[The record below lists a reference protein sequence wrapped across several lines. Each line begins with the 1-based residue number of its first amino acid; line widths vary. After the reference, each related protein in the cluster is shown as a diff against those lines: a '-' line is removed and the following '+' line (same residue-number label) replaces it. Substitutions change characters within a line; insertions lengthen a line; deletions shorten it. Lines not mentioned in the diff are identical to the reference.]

1 MRFLQKMLL
10 ASALPVMLAGC
21 RVDPVYDLDHLDPEI
36 TVMKT
41 GLMLPLSWSSKMR
54 LDALFQMDEFSA
66 LQYDEQGDY
75 FLSYRPDPFEF
86 TLLVSEDGALKTDFN
101 PFTYTIPSLPD
112 AILGDNPSFGLDF
125 SKSTLT
131 MQVESGIP
139 ASFTFGI
146 DFETYVESQSGH
158 QHFHYD
164 GMAVAPGTNELVIRD
179 EKLFH
184 QIPNSVKFNKLTM
197 SIGPEQQALLE
208 PGALYTVRCKAVMT
222 VPVAFAAGT
231 EYTFEYPVSLLYDL
245 AGIRVR
251 QAAVDAK
258 IVNTIPVDFEVEALC
273 LDEDKH
279 PVPGVSGRV
288 DKTVPGGT
296 IGSPAE
302 TRARATLSSESG
314 YVPGRLT
321 LRLTARVPAPLAG
334 TVLNREQAIQ
344 ISDMRLS
351 LPEGIQVDLF

>member
-1 MRFLQKMLL
+1 
-10 ASALPVMLAGC
+10 
-21 RVDPVYDLDHLDPEI
+21 
-36 TVMKT
+36 
-41 GLMLPLSWSSKMR
+41 
-54 LDALFQMDEFSA
+54 
-66 LQYDEQGDY
+66 
-75 FLSYRPDPFEF
+75 
-86 TLLVSEDGALKTDFN
+86 
-101 PFTYTIPSLPD
+101 
-112 AILGDNPSFGLDF
+112 
-125 SKSTLT
+125 
-131 MQVESGIP
+131 
-139 ASFTFGI
+139 
-146 DFETYVESQSGH
+146 
-158 QHFHYD
+158 
-164 GMAVAPGTNELVIRD
+164 
-179 EKLFH
+179 
-184 QIPNSVKFNKLTM
+184 
-197 SIGPEQQALLE
+197 
-208 PGALYTVRCKAVMT
+208 MT

-231 EYTFEYPVSLLYDL
+231 EYTFEYPVSLLDDL

-302 TRARATLSSESG
+302 TRARATLSSENG

-344 ISDMRLS
+344 ISDMRPS